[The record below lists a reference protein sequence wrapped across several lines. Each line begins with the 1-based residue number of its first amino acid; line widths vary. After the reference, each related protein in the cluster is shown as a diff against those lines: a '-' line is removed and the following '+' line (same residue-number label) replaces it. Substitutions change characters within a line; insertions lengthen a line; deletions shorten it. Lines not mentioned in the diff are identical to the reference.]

1 MTKRI
6 PVLLDQFEKELLA
19 LDLPSNPANLYE
31 PIRYILTLGGKRIR
45 PLLVLLGSELFGR
58 PATNAMK
65 AALAVEV
72 FHNFTLLHDDIM
84 DSADVRRKLPTVHK
98 KWNTNIAILSGDAML
113 VKAYQL
119 LAESEVD
126 NLKQIFNEFSQTAME
141 VCEGQQLDMDYST
154 TWDISMDNYLHMIS
168 QKTAV
173 LLAGSL
179 RIGAMHAGADQQSMD
194 SLKQFAINLGLAFQ
208 VQDDYLDAF
217 GGAGFGKTPGGDIRE
232 GKRTWLTLKALEL
245 ASLNQQAEIKAAYA
259 SSNLAQRVETITGLY
274 QTLGIDSL
282 SKSFVSDHSFAAVE
296 HLRRIQGNEHIKS
309 ELGEMVQQL
318 IGRGV

>member
-6 PVLLDQFEKELLA
+6 PVLLDQIEKELLA
-19 LDLPSNPANLYE
+19 LDLPANPANLYE

-126 NLKQIFNEFSQTAME
+126 NLKQIFDEFSQTAME

-154 TWDISMDNYLHMIS
+154 TWDISMYNYLHMIS

-173 LLAGSL
+173 LLAGAL

-194 SLKQFAINLGLAFQ
+194 SLRQFAINLGLAFQ

-245 ASLNQQAEIKAAYA
+245 ASIDQQSAIKAAYA
-259 SSNLAQRVETITGLY
+259 SSNLDQRVETISGLY
-274 QTLGIDSL
+274 LNLGIDAQ
-282 SKSFVSDHSFAAVE
+282 SKAYVSEHSALAME
-296 HLRRIQGNEHIKS
+296 HLRMIQGIADIKS
-309 ELGEMVQQL
+309 EMEELVRQL

>member
-1 MTKRI
+1 MTTRI
-6 PVLLDQFEKELLA
+6 PVLLDQIEKELLA
-19 LDLPSNPANLYE
+19 LNLPSNPANLYE

-58 PATNAMK
+58 PASNAMK

-84 DSADVRRKLPTVHK
+84 DSADVRRKLSTVHK

-126 NLKQIFNEFSQTAME
+126 NLKQIFEEFSQTAME

-154 TWDISMDNYLHMIS
+154 TWDIGMDNYLHMIS

-217 GGAGFGKTPGGDIRE
+217 GGAGFGKTLGGDIRE

-245 ASLNQQAEIKAAYA
+245 ASIDQQTAIKAAYA
-259 SSNLAQRVETITGLY
+259 SSNLDQRVETITGLY
-274 QTLGIDSL
+274 LNLGIDAQ
-282 SKSFVSDHSFAAVE
+282 SKAYVTEHSALAMK
-296 HLRRIQGNEHIKS
+296 HLRKIQGNAEIKS
-309 ELGEMVQQL
+309 EMEELVQQL

>member
-1 MTKRI
+1 MSKHI
-6 PVLLDQFEKELLA
+6 PDLQDQIEKELLA
-19 LDLPSNPANLYE
+19 LNLPAQPDNLYE
-31 PIRYILTLGGKRIR
+31 PIRYILSLGGKRIR
-45 PLLVLLGSELFGR
+45 PLLVLLGSELYGR
-58 PATNAMK
+58 PAAQAMK

-126 NLKQIFNEFSQTAME
+126 NLKQIFDEFSQTAME
-141 VCEGQQLDMDYST
+141 VCEGQQLDMDYAT

-173 LLAGSL
+173 LLAGAL
-179 RIGAMHAGADQQSMD
+179 RIGAMHAGADPLSLEA
-194 SLKQFAINLGLAFQ
+194 LKQFAINLGLAFQ

-245 ASLNQQAEIKAAYA
+245 ASIDQQTAIKAAYA
-259 SSNLAQRVETITGLY
+259 SSNLDQRVETVTELY
-274 QTLGIDSL
+274 LILGIDSL
-282 SKSFVSDHSFAAVE
+282 SKSFVSEHSFAALE
-296 HLRRIQGNEHIKS
+296 HLRRIQVQEHIKS
-309 ELGEMVQQL
+309 EIEDLVQQL